1 MTMKVLTTEQIA
13 ALFQFCQK
21 HSVRYYDIQV
31 ELVDHIATA
40 IEAKMETNT
49 DISFD
54 EALREEYKNFGITG
68 FGRYL
73 SDKETQVKKQL
84 ARERRKMLLNFLT
97 PPQIFLVLLF
107 LVCLLYPFSTMNLE
121 AMRTLC
127 YIIAPTT
134 FTISF
139 VALTYLWTEKR
150 KRLKEVF
157 ILDDSKAIYLYS
169 FTSISVQA
177 NLQLYI
183 YATKLTNT
191 RINIYYGCILIISN
205 MLTILIVTV
214 GIKQYKKLKQYVIEN
229 YPNVFKTNEIHKHT

>member
-73 SDKETQVKKQL
+73 SEKETQVKKQL

-121 AMRTLC
+121 AMH
-127 YIIAPTT
+127 
-134 FTISF
+134 
-139 VALTYLWTEKR
+139 
-150 KRLKEVF
+150 
-157 ILDDSKAIYLYS
+157 
-169 FTSISVQA
+169 
-177 NLQLYI
+177 
-183 YATKLTNT
+183 
-191 RINIYYGCILIISN
+191 
-205 MLTILIVTV
+205 
-214 GIKQYKKLKQYVIEN
+214 YVI
-229 YPNVFKTNEIHKHT
+229 